1 MVEWMERHPDFA
13 RGKGHFGSSKQQ
25 FKTQEEEIAE
35 MLNSFGP
42 HKEWKRLAQG
52 NYFCYL

>member
-1 MVEWMERHPDFA
+1 MERHPDFA

-42 HKEWKRLAQG
+42 PTRNGSDWHRVTTFDI
-52 NYFCYL
+52 YI